1 MRFGWLLLFFAP
13 VAAAQESAE
22 IPTGIYWQAFLS
34 MIFILALL
42 IFAAWLMRRLSGG
55 KGFGSRGVKVLGGVA
70 LGPRERIVLIEV
82 GEECLVVGIVPGQ
95 IRTLHRLPK
104 NQIQLDSEQKNFADW
119 LKPLQAKK

>member
-1 MRFGWLLLFFAP
+1 MRFGWLLVFFAP
-13 VAAAQESAE
+13 NVFEQESTE
-22 IPTGIYWQAFLS
+22 IPTGIYGQAFLS

-55 KGFGSRGVKVLGGVA
+55 KSFGNKSLKILGGVA

-104 NQIQLDSEQKNFADW
+104 NQIQLDVEQKNFADW

>member
-1 MRFGWLLLFFAP
+1 MRFGWLLVFFASN
-13 VAAAQESAE
+13 VFAQESTE
-22 IPTGIYWQAFLS
+22 IPSGIYGQAFLS

-55 KGFGSRGVKVLGGVA
+55 KSFGNKSLKILGGVA

-104 NQIQLDSEQKNFADW
+104 NQIPLDAEQKNFADW